1 MTMSD
6 SRSKL
11 GKGLGAIFGENID
24 QILEDIEK
32 GQSKEFETTS
42 MDVPINEIRTNPY
55 QPRKQFDQQ
64 ALVELSES
72 IKQFGIITPILI
84 RKSVQG
90 FELIAGERRLRASK
104 MADLKEIPAI
114 IVDFSDEMMMEV
126 ALIENVQ
133 RENLNVV
140 EEAQGY
146 QNMITH
152 LGYTQEQIAQRINK
166 SRTHVANLLRLL
178 KLPNEVLEMV
188 VLDQLTMGHVRPLIT
203 LSSTQQMIDIAK
215 KAYHQ
220 KMTVREVESYIKQ
233 LGQPQGKKT
242 VKILPKKKYL
252 YPIELL
258 EKRLQTG
265 VTIKKQQIVIDF
277 IDDED
282 LNRIL
287 ELMDALED

>member
-1 MTMSD
+1 MSD

>member
-1 MTMSD
+1 MSD

-64 ALVELSES
+64 ALVELSDS

-90 FELIAGERRLRASK
+90 YELIAGERRLRASK
-104 MADLKEIPAI
+104 MAELKEIPAI

-126 ALIENVQ
+126 ALIENIQ

-178 KLPNEVLEMV
+178 KLPDEVLEMV
-188 VLDQLTMGHVRPLIT
+188 VQDQLTMGHVRPLIT
-203 LSSTQQMIDIAK
+203 LSSTQQMIEIAK
-215 KAYHQ
+215 KAYQ
-220 KMTVREVESYIKQ
+220 QNMTVREVESYIKQ
-233 LGQPQGKKT
+233 LDQPQGKKT
-242 VKILPKKKYL
+242 VKVLPKKKYL

-265 VTIKKQQIVIDF
+265 VTIKKQQIIIDF

>member
-1 MTMSD
+1 MSD

-64 ALVELSES
+64 ALVELSDS

-90 FELIAGERRLRASK
+90 YELIAGERRLRASK
-104 MADLKEIPAI
+104 MAELKEIPAI

-126 ALIENVQ
+126 ALIENIQ

-178 KLPNEVLEMV
+178 KLPDEVLEMV
-188 VLDQLTMGHVRPLIT
+188 VQDQLTMGHVRPLIT
-203 LSSTQQMIDIAK
+203 LSSTQQMIEIAK
-215 KAYHQ
+215 KAYQ
-220 KMTVREVESYIKQ
+220 QNMTVREVESYIKQ
-233 LGQPQGKKT
+233 LDQPQGKKT
-242 VKILPKKKYL
+242 VKVLPKKKYL

-265 VTIKKQQIVIDF
+265 VTIKKQQIIIDF

-287 ELMDALED
+287 ELMDALEE

>member
-1 MTMSD
+1 MSD

-64 ALVELSES
+64 ALVELSDS

-90 FELIAGERRLRASK
+90 YELIAGERRLRASK
-104 MADLKEIPAI
+104 MAELKEIPAI

-126 ALIENVQ
+126 ALIENIQ

-140 EEAQGY
+140 EEAQAY

-178 KLPNEVLEMV
+178 KLPDEVLEMV
-188 VLDQLTMGHVRPLIT
+188 VQDQLTMGHVRPLIT
-203 LSSTQQMIDIAK
+203 LSSTQQMIEIAK
-215 KAYHQ
+215 KAYQ
-220 KMTVREVESYIKQ
+220 QNMTVREVESYIKQ
-233 LGQPQGKKT
+233 LDQPQGKKT
-242 VKILPKKKYL
+242 VKVLPKKKYL

-265 VTIKKQQIVIDF
+265 VTIKKQQIIIDF

-287 ELMDALED
+287 ELMDALEE